1 MLFRSVFGD
10 LLDLF
15 ETPGRGKPTEL
26 LLYMYRN
33 TLCSFCREYVV
44 REMGRRRML
53 TQELL
58 EEMQYDCNE
67 DIRKYADKKL
77 SDMMGI

>member
-1 MLFRSVFGD
+1 M
-10 LLDLF
+10 
-15 ETPGRGKPTEL
+15 
-26 LLYMYRN
+26 
-33 TLCSFCREYVV
+33 